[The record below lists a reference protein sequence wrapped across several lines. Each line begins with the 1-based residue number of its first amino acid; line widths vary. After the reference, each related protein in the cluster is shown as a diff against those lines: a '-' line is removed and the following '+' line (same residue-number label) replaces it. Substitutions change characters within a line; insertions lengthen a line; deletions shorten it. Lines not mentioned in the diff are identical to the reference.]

1 MQIAP
6 MHYLNEEKEE
16 QMPVRAGLLSE
27 ARAARVKGNDMRNLL
42 LLSILG
48 ISYGLAVESVSA
60 QSMLQRDVFTQ
71 REMAMQF
78 GMFSAPWGSTL
89 DLEGR
94 AAYVAQQRGTAAPP
108 DVEEPTGNI
117 VIHTG
122 R

>member
-1 MQIAP
+1 
-6 MHYLNEEKEE
+6 
-16 QMPVRAGLLSE
+16 
-27 ARAARVKGNDMRNLL
+27 MRKLFL
-42 LLSILG
+42 VSILG
-48 ISYGLAVESVSA
+48 MTLGFSVQSAGA

-71 REMAMQF
+71 REMATQF
-78 GMFSAPWGSTL
+78 GIFGAPWGNPL

-94 AAYVAQQRGTAAPP
+94 AAYVAQQRATTTTP

>member
-1 MQIAP
+1 MRKLFLVSVLA
-6 MHYLNEEKEE
+6 MS
-16 QMPVRAGLLSE
+16 VGL
-27 ARAARVKGNDMRNLL
+27 
-42 LLSILG
+42 
-48 ISYGLAVESVSA
+48 SVQSAQA

-71 REMAMQF
+71 REMALQF

-94 AAYVAQQRGTAAPP
+94 AAYVAQQRGAPTPP

>member
-1 MQIAP
+1 LAGSW
-6 MHYLNEEKEE
+6 
-16 QMPVRAGLLSE
+16 RAGKKGKTMRKLLLVSVLGLLS
-27 ARAARVKGNDMRNLL
+27 G
-42 LLSILG
+42 LG
-48 ISYGLAVESVSA
+48 VGSAEA

-71 REMAMQF
+71 REMATQF

-94 AAYVAQQRGTAAPP
+94 AAYVAQQRATSAPP
-108 DVEEPTGNI
+108 NVEEPAGNI